1 VNETLEANDFGNVFH
16 ETMQKL
22 YSRPEITRDD
32 LRALLE
38 GSRIKDTVRERML
51 ATLHS
56 FEVSGRNIIFEDQIC
71 HYVRKVVQRDLE
83 LLAAA
88 GRDSFRILGLELE
101 RHTEIGGFR
110 FIGFIDRLDSIRP
123 DEVRVVDYKT
133 GKVTDEDFLINDDN
147 AEEVVDKLF
156 GDDNS
161 KRPKI
166 ALQLYLY
173 DRFVAGDAALKG
185 CRIVNSIYQP
195 SRLFVKEVES
205 VAVGGRFLT
214 LMEER
219 LHGLLGQLADPA
231 VPFRRTEDAKTCQWC
246 DFKNI
251 CGR

>member
-1 VNETLEANDFGNVFH
+1 
-16 ETMQKL
+16 MQAL
-22 YSRPEITRDD
+22 YSRPEVTRDY
-32 LRALLE
+32 LKSLLE
-38 GSRIKDTVRERML
+38 GTRIKDAVRERML
-51 ATLHS
+51 EKLHS

-71 HYVRKVVQRDLE
+71 HYVRKVVQRDIE

-88 GRDSFRILGLELE
+88 GSDRFRILGLELE
-101 RHTEIGGFR
+101 RHMEFDGFR
-110 FIGFIDRLDSIRP
+110 FIGFIDRLDSLRP
-123 DEVRVVDYKT
+123 GEVRVVDYKT
-133 GKVTDEDFLINDDN
+133 GKVTDEDFLINDTN

-156 GDDNS
+156 GDDNA

-173 DRFVAGDAALKG
+173 DRFVAGDTALRG
-185 CRIVNSIYQP
+185 NRIVNSIYQP

-205 VAVGGRFLT
+205 VAVGGRFVT

-219 LHGLLGQLADPA
+219 LHGLLARIGDPA
-231 VPFRRTEDAKTCQWC
+231 VPFTRTADAKTCEWC